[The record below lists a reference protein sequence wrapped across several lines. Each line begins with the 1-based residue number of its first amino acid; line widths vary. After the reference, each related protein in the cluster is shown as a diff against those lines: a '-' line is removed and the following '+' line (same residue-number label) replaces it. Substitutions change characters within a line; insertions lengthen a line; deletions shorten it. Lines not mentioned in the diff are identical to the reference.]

1 MREGKALHQAA
12 LILATKICDT
22 YMQLATKYWRM
33 VRTTGWLLL
42 GLLLNQYPGR
52 AQADGTALTGQVR
65 DQRSQQPLGYVSV
78 GVLHYSFGTVAD
90 GQGRFEL
97 SLPARYDADSV
108 RFSLLG
114 YAPRT
119 LAVAD
124 LRRLVHS
131 SPVLL
136 RPQAV
141 LLRGAVV
148 RAPGMRRR
156 IAGNFGSGLMIEG
169 FKYNLAGNQ
178 FGQRI
183 AIRRAA
189 WLQEISFK
197 ITHCTYDTVYLRVN
211 VYQIGPDDFPGAN
224 LLAAPLYLRVARGEI
239 DDRVFVNLRPCK
251 LWLTA
256 DVVVSLELVH
266 SLGKGTLAFMANWP
280 GGGPSY
286 HLEQTPGP
294 LSEKSIRPKGTT
306 EAHVAEVKQPNQ
318 GPWLKY
324 PRAGAGIEAALL
336 ELPE

>member
-1 MREGKALHQAA
+1 MPLAQECWQAMIRKRWLVLLLLVYCPGYGQAPGAEAA
-12 LILATKICDT
+12 LA
-22 YMQLATKYWRM
+22 
-33 VRTTGWLLL
+33 
-42 GLLLNQYPGR
+42 
-52 AQADGTALTGQVR
+52 GQVR
-65 DQRSQQPLGYVSV
+65 DHLTRQPLGYASV
-78 GVLHYSFGTVAD
+78 GVLRHPFGTVAD
-90 GQGRFEL
+90 GQGRFSL
-97 SLPARYDADSV
+97 TLPARYDADSV
-108 RFSLLG
+108 RFSQLG

-119 LAVAD
+119 LAVAE
-124 LRRLVHS
+124 LRRLVRS
-131 SPVLL
+131 GPVLL

-141 LLRGAVV
+141 PLRGAVV

-156 IAGNFGSGLMIEG
+156 VAGNFGGGMMLEA

-178 FGQRI
+178 FGQRM
-183 AIRRAA
+183 AVGHAA
-189 WLQEISFK
+189 WLQDISFK

-211 VYQIGPDDFPGAN
+211 VYQVGPDDFPGAN
-224 LLAAPLYLRVARGEI
+224 LLAAPVYVRVGRAET
-239 DDRVFVNLRPCK
+239 DDRVFVNLRPSK

-256 DVVVSLELVH
+256 DVIVSLELVR

-294 LSEKSIRPKGTT
+294 LSEKSIAPKGTT

-324 PRAGAGIEAALL
+324 PRVGVGIEAALL

>member
-1 MREGKALHQAA
+1 MRKQ
-12 LILATKICDT
+12 
-22 YMQLATKYWRM
+22 
-33 VRTTGWLLL
+33 
-42 GLLLNQYPGR
+42 GLLLLLLLLSYCPGR
-52 AQADGTALTGQVR
+52 AHIPGAEAALAGQVC
-65 DQRSQQPLGYVSV
+65 DQLTRQPLGYVSV
-78 GVLHYSFGTVAD
+78 GVLRHPFGTVAD
-90 GQGRFEL
+90 GLGHFEL
-97 SLPARYDADSV
+97 TLPARYDADSV

-119 LAVAD
+119 LAVAE
-124 LRRLVHS
+124 LRRLVRGG
-131 SPVLL
+131 PVLL

-141 LLRGAVV
+141 PLRGAVV

-156 IAGNFGSGLMIEG
+156 MAGNFGNNMMLEG
-169 FKYNLAGNQ
+169 FKYNMAGNQ

-183 AIRRAA
+183 AIGRAA
-189 WLQEISFK
+189 WLQDISFK

-211 VYQIGPDDFPGAN
+211 VYRVGPDDFPGDN
-224 LLAAPLYLRVARGEI
+224 LLAAPLYVRVARAEI

-251 LWLTA
+251 LWLTS
-256 DVVVSLELVH
+256 DVIVSLELVRA
-266 SLGKGTLAFMANWP
+266 LGKGTLAFLAYWP

-294 LSEKSIRPKGTT
+294 LSEKSIAPKGTT

-324 PRAGAGIEAALL
+324 PRVGVGIEAALL

>member
-1 MREGKALHQAA
+1 MH
-12 LILATKICDT
+12 LIR
-22 YMQLATKYWRM
+22 KYWRATRSKCGL
-33 VRTTGWLLL
+33 VLL
-42 GLLLNQYPGR
+42 GVLVYCPSHGQPSGAEATL
-52 AQADGTALTGQVR
+52 AGQVR
-65 DQRSQQPLGYVSV
+65 DQLTRQPLGYVSV
-78 GVLHYSFGTVAD
+78 GVLRHPFGTVAD
-90 GQGRFEL
+90 GRGHFEL
-97 SLPARYDADSV
+97 TLPARYDADSV

-119 LAVAD
+119 LAVAE
-124 LRRLVHS
+124 LRRLVRGG
-131 SPVLL
+131 PLLL

-141 LLRGAVV
+141 PLRGAVV

-156 IAGNFGSGLMIEG
+156 VAGNFGSNMMLEN
-169 FKYNLAGNQ
+169 FKYNLSGNQ

-183 AIRRAA
+183 AIGRAA
-189 WLQEISFK
+189 WLQDISFK

-211 VYQIGPDDFPGAN
+211 VYQVGPDDFPGEN
-224 LLAAPLYLRVARGEI
+224 LLAAPLYVRVARADI
-239 DDRVFVNLRPCK
+239 DDRVFVNLRPYK

-256 DVVVSLELVH
+256 DVIVSLELVR
-266 SLGKGTLAFMANWP
+266 SLGKGTLAFLANWP

-324 PRAGAGIEAALL
+324 PRVGVGIEAALL